1 LLATPVSAEHGD
13 PDFLAILSTNQYDNV
28 AVTGDALFV
37 VRYAMLYDDPQPT
50 TPINET
56 TVGRLLDV
64 GGSGT
69 LGTVNITSQA
79 PIPDLGYSHGIFSF
93 YFTVAP
99 VPTGVLTA
107 EISPNPSD
115 DPPSSSVATK
125 SSFSIKNRV
134 MLAPDIRLLADAF
147 ESIWN
152 EDVIDYQT
160 GSGKLTL
167 LGASYFSA
175 AIPNLNVYAP
185 DLFILGSIAVDP
197 ADHIDPVDFSFRDGL
212 SAIWVGTP
220 VRAAF
225 DLISTQIGIP
235 RQMLELV
242 VVLAFNGA
250 LGGFIFVRW
259 REPEP
264 ALLVA
269 GLGMVVSAILG
280 LGYMEF
286 IYVIAAL
293 GALVFFIKMFFM
305 PSGA

>member
-1 LLATPVSAEHGD
+1 
-13 PDFLAILSTNQYDNV
+13 
-28 AVTGDALFV
+28 
-37 VRYAMLYDDPQPT
+37 
-50 TPINET
+50 
-56 TVGRLLDV
+56 
-64 GGSGT
+64 
-69 LGTVNITSQA
+69 
-79 PIPDLGYSHGIFSF
+79 
-93 YFTVAP
+93 
-99 VPTGVLTA
+99 
-107 EISPNPSD
+107 
-115 DPPSSSVATK
+115 
-125 SSFSIKNRV
+125 

-175 AIPNLNVYAP
+175 AIPNLNAYAP
-185 DLFILGSIAVDP
+185 DLFILGSISPDP

-225 DLISTQIGIP
+225 DLISTQVGVP

-242 VVLAFNGA
+242 VVLVFNGA
-250 LGGFIFVRW
+250 LGGFIFLRW
-259 REPEP
+259 SQPEP

-293 GALVFFIKMFFM
+293 GALVFFVKMFFM

>member
-1 LLATPVSAEHGD
+1 MHPSPALAGHGD
-13 PDFLAILSTNQYDNV
+13 PDFLAILSTSQYNNV

-37 VRYAMLYDDPQPT
+37 VRYAMLYTVPPII
-50 TPINET
+50 PINES
-56 TVGRLLDV
+56 TVGRLIDV
-64 GGSGT
+64 GGAGT

-115 DPPSSSVATK
+115 VPPSSLVATK
-125 SSFSIKNRV
+125 TSFSIKNRAL
-134 MLAPDIRLLADAF
+134 LAPDIRILATDF
-147 ESIWN
+147 ESIWQ
-152 EDVIDYQT
+152 EDVIDFQT

-167 LGASYFSA
+167 LGASYFNA
-175 AIPNLNVYAP
+175 AIPNLSTYAP
-185 DLFILGSIAVDP
+185 DLFILGSIPVDP
-197 ADHIDPVDFSFRDGL
+197 SVHIDPVDFTYRDGL
-212 SAIWVGTP
+212 SNIWVGTP

-225 DLISTQIGIP
+225 DLVSTQMGVP

-242 VVLAFNGA
+242 VILVFNGA
-250 LGGFIFVRW
+250 LGGFIFLRW
-259 REPEP
+259 RDPEP
-264 ALLVA
+264 ALLIA
-269 GLGMVVSAILG
+269 GLGMVVSGVMG
-280 LGYMEF
+280 LGYLEL

-293 GALVFFIKMFFM
+293 GGLVFFIKMFFM